1 MRPLYL
7 SRVTLCLVA
16 DVKFV
21 GSTPST
27 LNLSQGNH
35 DILLMKPGYKDWSRS
50 MMVGSGS
57 VRTMADM
64 LPNQAIA

>member
-1 MRPLYL
+1 VGLTIEA
-7 SRVTLCLVA
+7 SIQNCDI
-16 DVKFV
+16 DVDGKFV

-57 VRTMADM
+57 VRIMADM
-64 LPNQAIA
+64 LPN